1 VSKSSGRSRRVL
13 SHPRRQSWFNR
24 LSPEA
29 RVIGLVAVIAVIAG
43 LIVLWPRQEKQAA
56 QALTVVIPANEPM
69 RLAFHDA
76 ARSFMRAHK
85 DIEVVPIEAQ
95 DEKTQAYEAMW
106 RKGKS
111 GVDLVIGAESHLSRW
126 GRAGLLEP
134 WDKFLGERD
143 LRLSTASLDAGRVGQ
158 AQAMLPV
165 ALELSALKASL
176 PAQIATPDSLAALA
190 TLAAQASRPGKPALG
205 GDWNGEWAEATL
217 LATAHAAGETQNL
230 EMLLGRTRD
239 ALTWWR
245 TGIGAGWA
253 RKPVAGEAQ
262 PPLLWAGQRAW
273 FEARQG
279 TPGTPIQLILPPRAA
294 ETGTICVVY
303 GAVLPMQSKRKDAA
317 RLFADKVLMSQGF
330 QVALAQRTGL
340 LPALIKAWPKVKG
353 PEWEALR
360 GAAAR
365 SFPLPPQLRANE
377 VVEPFARAVDG
388 CLTGRMSPEAAA
400 GEIGKLVGAASPQ

>member
-1 VSKSSGRSRRVL
+1 MSRSSGR
-13 SHPRRQSWFNR
+13 PRRTPPPPRRRSWFNR
-24 LSPEA
+24 LSPET

-43 LIVLWPRQEKQAA
+43 LIVLWPRQEKKAA

-76 ARSFMRAHK
+76 ARSFMRTYK
-85 DIEVVPIEAQ
+85 DTEVVLIEAQ
-95 DEKTQAYEAMW
+95 DEKSQAYEAMW

-111 GVDLVIGAESHLSRW
+111 GVDLVIGAESHLNRW

-176 PAQIATPDSLAALA
+176 PAQIATPDSLDALA
-190 TLAAQASRPGKPALG
+190 ALAAQASRPGEPALG

-245 TGIGAGWA
+245 RGIDAGWA
-253 RKPVAGEAQ
+253 RKPGAAEAQ

-279 TPGTPIQLILPPRAA
+279 TRIQFMLPPHAA

-340 LPALIKAWPKVKG
+340 LPAVIKAWPKVKG

-365 SFPLPPQLRANE
+365 SFPLPPELRSNE

-400 GEIGKLVGAASPQ
+400 SAIGKLVGAASPQ